1 MLLLLAVLG
10 LLCLCSSYSNAQ
22 TASTTS
28 GTTTDILILGDGW
41 TGNLSQ
47 CTYGVDCWA
56 GQTDNGDVH
65 SGAGAGGV
73 QGTFYFSGTEQTITN
88 TIALSIALQAA
99 GIQVDGYNYKWVYKN
114 GNAHYYQQQGDP
126 DDLEI
131 VVNVY
136 DDSGKLFKSYTY
148 DYSGTFTGWV
158 EDTGTETFN
167 TPYLDPSMF
176 GNVEVMVTGKD
187 IAGWSGYYGPEFRW
201 EESEITVN
209 YSANPCY
216 QNQLYD
222 ATCPGY
228 AQALF
233 DQQCAANAL
242 YDPTCKGYTAAYL
255 NQQCTANPLYD
266 ASCSGYE
273 SAYLIQQCTADPLYD
288 TSCEGYEAAQC
299 DYDPLYSVTCT
310 GYQQAYYEQ
319 QCSFDPQYDKGCN
332 GYLAELDFD
341 VDAENLDYDT
351 TTSSPAYVVEG
362 QPNVYETNNLP
373 LFEPVYEQDSVQ
385 QEPEMLDL
393 DSAMLELEDE
403 IEAEI
408 AQLES
413 EAVEEE
419 EIEDDIE
426 AEIAALEETET
437 EEVVLT
443 PGGEEIVE
451 DDIEAEIASLEES
464 AEEQES
470 PEKTSTISTKQD
482 KMKELIAKK
491 AVQTTKELEEAVT
504 LEQTINIQRRL
515 LALISYVP
523 EFKQYYPKE
532 VNQVAFYPPKPTVDH
547 SYSRWF
553 LNDPKYSQ
561 LENLQYSQQLK

>member
-1 MLLLLAVLG
+1 MVLG

-22 TASTTS
+22 TVYTKDQLDPSAQNWSGQYGTGYWQGQGGPDPNRLPDDTGFVWSSGSNVISTT
-28 GTTTDILILGDGW
+28 IAINQALK
-41 TGNLSQ
+41 N
-47 CTYGVDCWA
+47 A
-56 GQTDNGDVH
+56 
-65 SGAGAGGV
+65 GV
-73 QGTFYFSGTEQTITN
+73 QVN
-88 TIALSIALQAA
+88 
-99 GIQVDGYNYKWVYKN
+99 GYTYKWKVKN
-114 GNAHYYQQQGDP
+114 GNGNLFGNQPGT
-126 DDLEI
+126 DDFI
-131 VVNVY
+131 ITVDVY
-136 DDSGKLFKSYTY
+136 DSNGNIYSTYQY
-148 DYSGTFTGWV
+148 DYSYQHNWTTHTGS
-158 EDTGTETFN
+158 ETFV
-167 TPYLDPSMF
+167 DPFLPPSYF
-176 GNVEVMVTGKD
+176 SD
-187 IAGWSGYYGPEFRW
+187 IIVSAQGSDSAGWQGHYGPEFNVTD
-201 EESEITVN
+201 SELDITF
-209 YSANPCY
+209 STNPCY
-216 QNQLYD
+216 QNPLYD
-222 ATCPGY
+222 PQCQGY

-233 DQQCAANAL
+233 DQQCATNAL
-242 YDPTCKGYTAAYL
+242 YDPSCPGYAAAYL
-255 NQQCTANPLYD
+255 IQQCAANPIYD

-288 TSCEGYEAAQC
+288 TSCEGHEAAQC
-299 DYDPLYSVTCT
+299 DYDPLYSVTCI

-319 QCSFDPQYDKGCN
+319 QCSFDPQYDEGCN

-351 TTSSPAYVVEG
+351 TINSPAYVVEG

-393 DSAMLELEDE
+393 DSAMLELEDD

-413 EAVEEE
+413 ESVDEE

-464 AEEQES
+464 AEEPENT
-470 PEKTSTISTKQD
+470 EKTSTISTKQD

-491 AVQTTKELEEAVT
+491 AVQTTKELEEAIT
-504 LEQTINIQRRL
+504 LEQTIDIQRRL